1 MPVRT
6 TNAQGEKTQE
16 SDGSWVLL
24 SIKTKA
30 LSLGSGLSL
39 DGRQS
44 CQRPFDLFNFLV
56 FGACHHP
63 FMGTAKGPAVGDAAQ
78 RD

>member
-1 MPVRT
+1 MVK
-6 TNAQGEKTQE
+6 KTQE

-30 LSLGSGLSL
+30 LALGSGLSL

-56 FGACHHP
+56 FGACPHP
-63 FMGTAKGPAVGDAAQ
+63 VMGTAKGPAAGEAAQ

>member
-1 MPVRT
+1 MRT
-6 TNAQGEKTQE
+6 TNAQGEKNQE

-63 FMGTAKGPAVGDAAQ
+63 FMGTAKGPAEGDAAQ